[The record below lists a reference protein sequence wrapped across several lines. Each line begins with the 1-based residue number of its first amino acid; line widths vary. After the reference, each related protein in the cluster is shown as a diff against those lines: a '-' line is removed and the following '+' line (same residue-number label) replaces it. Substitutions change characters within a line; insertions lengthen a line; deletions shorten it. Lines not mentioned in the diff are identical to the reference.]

1 LHEEARA
8 ARPPLASGH
17 PFTHI
22 HPSIRIDNHSTMAA
36 PTVFDRLTSLAD
48 PTRSRLLFVLDRHE
62 LTVGELCAVV
72 QLPQS
77 TVSRHL
83 KQLGDFDWV
92 ASRAEGTSRLY
103 QIVGPLDPAARK
115 LWHFVREQLASGTTS
130 KRDLERVDAVLA
142 RRRAA
147 SEAFFSSAA
156 GQWDALRAELFGR
169 RADLAALPGLLD
181 PTWTVGD
188 LGCGTG
194 QLTEMIA
201 PFVARVIAVDAARG
215 MLAVARR
222 RLSDEPNVTFH
233 QGELEALPIDDGSLD
248 VAVLFLVLHHVAEPP
263 RVLSEAARALKS
275 GGRLL
280 IVDMLPHERSE
291 YRERMGHLWQG
302 FSEAQLADWIRDAGF
317 DTVRYR
323 PLLIDPLATGPA
335 LFAASAQ
342 AMQHSSS
349 VRKSA

>member
-1 LHEEARA
+1 MPR
-8 ARPPLASGH
+8 
-17 PFTHI
+17 T
-22 HPSIRIDNHSTMAA
+22 
-36 PTVFDRLTSLAD
+36 TVFDRLSSLAD

-62 LTVGELCAVV
+62 LTVSELCAVV

-83 KQLGDFDWV
+83 KQLGDFGWV
-92 ASRAEGTSRLY
+92 SSRAEGTSRLY
-103 QIVGPLDPAARK
+103 RIVAALDPAARK
-115 LWHFVREQLASGTTS
+115 LWQVVREQVAASTTA

-181 PTWTVGD
+181 PSWTAGD

-222 RLSDEPNVTFH
+222 RLGDELNVDFH
-233 QGELEALPIDDGSLD
+233 QSELESLPIDDGSLD

-263 RVLSEAARALKS
+263 RVLAEAARALKP

-280 IVDMLPHERSE
+280 VVDMLPHERAE

-302 FSEAQLADWIRDAGF
+302 FSEAQLADWMREAGF
-317 DTVRYR
+317 DTVKYR
-323 PLLIDPLATGPA
+323 SLPIDPMATGPA

-342 AMQHSSS
+342 TQRQASA